1 MHKTRSSTVSD
12 SQYTVFNGTEYV
24 VLIFLNDYAI
34 LDRKLDMSYPMEVDT
49 PYRFIDK
56 NSVRIKRLH
65 DDLEVTAAKLML
77 LVYKLLLLVLEV
89 NAAST
94 KVTTTQRLRLL
105 KDFLLSRDG

>member
-12 SQYTVFNGTEYV
+12 SQYTVFNGTEYA

-34 LDRKLDMSYPMEVDT
+34 LDRKLDTSYPMEVDT

-65 DDLEVTAAKLML
+65 DDLEVTAAK
-77 LVYKLLLLVLEV
+77 VCVTAVKL
-89 NAAST
+89 NTAS
-94 KVTTTQRLRLL
+94 VTTSSPVSTVTSPTQLH
-105 KDFLLSRDG
+105 FTA